1 MKNKKSLLLLLIGT
15 CFLVIWSE
23 PAFAQTLERLTE
35 QIKPQVAQIRKLP
48 FLQEIEVIFQSP
60 EEFHDVLRREIERT
74 YPGETFRILEK
85 RLLKF
90 GFIVSPIRLNTLFTQ
105 LYSQQIA
112 GYYDPL
118 EKKMALIQGN
128 TTGKQTSFLPLDML
142 SRLFAQS
149 LGLSL
154 DTILLAH
161 ELTHALQDQHF
172 DLLSLPFEDLGQED
186 LASAVRALIEGD
198 ATLVMIDYILAQQQA
213 GLDATQVP
221 DIAESMQRWANSPL
235 VRGLGLFQATP
246 RYIMDN
252 LLFSYLQG
260 FEFVLSLKQQG
271 NWEAI
276 NQAYTDFPISTE
288 HILHPEK
295 YFKERDW
302 PTMIELPD
310 VEAMHVDWRLLEQN
324 TLGEFNVSLLLDG
337 YLPAE
342 QARLAAAGWDGD
354 RFGLYEHAD
363 TGNLFLAWYTT
374 WDTPQD
380 AREFFETYTAMLTK
394 RYPGHFE
401 NRVLDNHISVAIW
414 TTETGKVLLEL
425 RDSDV
430 LLLDG
435 FTDQFPARETF
446 WQSVKE
452 Q

>member
-60 EEFHDVLRREIERT
+60 EEFLDVLRREIERT

-172 DLLSLPFEDLGQED
+172 DLLSLPFEDLGQK
-186 LASAVRALIEGD
+186 I
-198 ATLVMIDYILAQQQA
+198 
-213 GLDATQVP
+213 
-221 DIAESMQRWANSPL
+221 W
-235 VRGLGLFQATP
+235 
-246 RYIMDN
+246 
-252 LLFSYLQG
+252 
-260 FEFVLSLKQQG
+260 
-271 NWEAI
+271 
-276 NQAYTDFPISTE
+276 
-288 HILHPEK
+288 
-295 YFKERDW
+295 
-302 PTMIELPD
+302 
-310 VEAMHVDWRLLEQN
+310 
-324 TLGEFNVSLLLDG
+324 LLLS
-337 YLPAE
+337 A
-342 QARLAAAGWDGD
+342 
-354 RFGLYEHAD
+354 H
-363 TGNLFLAWYTT
+363 
-374 WDTPQD
+374 
-380 AREFFETYTAMLTK
+380 
-394 RYPGHFE
+394 
-401 NRVLDNHISVAIW
+401 
-414 TTETGKVLLEL
+414 
-425 RDSDV
+425 
-430 LLLDG
+430 
-435 FTDQFPARETF
+435 
-446 WQSVKE
+446 
-452 Q
+452 